1 MTTRSLSRSPLT
13 DRRSQGDPMHCARQ
27 EALMR
32 CRHTGLLPPLLMVLA
47 LLSAQAGAGA
57 LSPEPAAAPG
67 LPSPPLA
74 GADSAPSLPAEP
86 ASPSP
91 AEIAATYD
99 VPPPAAMAADSAP
112 SPTEPAAASGLPPP
126 PGAVAASTPSPG
138 PDAAASTLPPLPA
151 AASGLPP
158 PPAAVAASTPSP
170 APAAAAS
177 TLPPPPAA
185 ASGLP
190 PPPAA
195 VPAMPDTLLYLEIVV
210 NGQPGGQVLPVE
222 YRGGHYYLT
231 PDQLRN
237 AGVPLQQTG
246 AQPVA
251 IDQIDSRLQV
261 RYSGETQQLLIT
273 VPGDWLPSQR
283 IGEGPSEN
291 YLPAESS
298 PGLLFNYEVY
308 ASQTPDSQ
316 THGFVSAWT
325 EQRLFGG
332 FGAVT
337 NNGIYRRDLGSAE
350 GVESENRYIRYD
362 TQWQYNDDV
371 NMMSYSAGDV
381 ITGALPWSSAV
392 RLGGLQVS
400 RNFSTRP
407 DLVTYPLPAFAGQ
420 AAVPSTVD
428 LYINSYKT
436 NSSQVNPGPFT
447 IDSVPF
453 VSGAGEAT
461 VVTTDALGRQVSTVV
476 PFYVASELLQAGLTD
491 YSVSAGAIRQN
502 YGIRSADYGDPAA
515 SGLVRHGFTDWLT
528 LEAQAEG
535 APGMAVGGAG
545 AGVRVGRFG
554 VLNLAWSG
562 SSSRADAFD
571 QSEQAA
577 QALDNR
583 TGAGIGDSDVSG
595 PISDFSTGT
604 LLPPEGGRG
613 SQVSLGYTFSN
624 QRFSLNAQ
632 RILRS
637 EHYADLSNYNTRSR
651 LSRRSDQLTGS
662 LSLGRFGTLGSGY
675 FDVRDAQGGRTRLVN
690 LSYSKSLWGNSSFY
704 ATVNRAIG
712 GEGFNAQLMLS
723 IPFGDAGTAS
733 FSATRDTDN
742 QWSGRA
748 TYSRAIPSDGGFGW
762 NIAYA
767 DGQVSNSQYQQAD
780 LSWRGDHLETRGGIY
795 GNSGRFTRW
804 GQVSGSLVAMDGRVY
819 AANQVNDAFAL
830 ISTSGHGGIPVSY
843 ENQRIGE
850 TDERGYLLVP
860 SVTSFY
866 HARFQIDP
874 LNLPAEVSVPTVEQT
889 RSLRRDSGLLITF
902 PVNTLSS
909 ANLTLVGPDGRPLPN
924 GSPVSLAGSAKKS
937 YVGWDGLV
945 WLEEIT
951 QENLLTITRA
961 DDGSVCRVTVRV
973 PRPQGIHN
981 LGPLVCRP

>member
-1 MTTRSLSRSPLT
+1 
-13 DRRSQGDPMHCARQ
+13 
-27 EALMR
+27 
-32 CRHTGLLPPLLMVLA
+32 
-47 LLSAQAGAGA
+47 
-57 LSPEPAAAPG
+57 
-67 LPSPPLA
+67 
-74 GADSAPSLPAEP
+74 
-86 ASPSP
+86 
-91 AEIAATYD
+91 
-99 VPPPAAMAADSAP
+99 
-112 SPTEPAAASGLPPP
+112 
-126 PGAVAASTPSPG
+126 
-138 PDAAASTLPPLPA
+138 
-151 AASGLPP
+151 
-158 PPAAVAASTPSP
+158 
-170 APAAAAS
+170 
-177 TLPPPPAA
+177 
-185 ASGLP
+185 
-190 PPPAA
+190 
-195 VPAMPDTLLYLEIVV
+195 MPDTVLYLEIVV

-231 PDQLRN
+231 PDQLRS
-237 AGVPLQQTG
+237 AGVPLQQG
-246 AQPVA
+246 GSQPVA
-251 IDQIDSRLQV
+251 VDRIDSRLQV
-261 RYSGETQQLLIT
+261 AYSGETQQLLIT
-273 VPGDWLPSQR
+273 VPGDWLPEQR
-283 IGEGPSEN
+283 VGEGPAEN
-291 YLPAESS
+291 FLPAESS
-298 PGLLFNYEVY
+298 TGLLFNYEVY
-308 ASQTPDSQ
+308 ANQTPDAQS
-316 THGFVSAWT
+316 HGYVSAWT

-332 FGAVT
+332 FGAFV
-337 NNGIYRRDLGSAE
+337 NNGLYRRDLGSAQ
-350 GVESENRYIRYD
+350 GVAAENRYIRYD

-407 DLVTYPLPAFAGQ
+407 DLITYPLPAFAGQ

-502 YGIRSADYGDPAA
+502 YGIRSADYGEPAA
-515 SGLVRHGFTDWLT
+515 SGLVRHGLTDWLT

-545 AGVRVGRFG
+545 AGVRLGRLG

-562 SSSRADAFD
+562 SSSRNDAFD

-577 QALDNR
+577 QALGNR
-583 TGAGIGDSDVSG
+583 TGAGLGDSDVSG
-595 PISDFSTGT
+595 PITDYSTGFT
-604 LLPPEGGRG
+604 PPPEGGRG
-613 SQVSLGYTFSN
+613 NQVSLGYAYSTTL
-624 QRFSLNAQ
+624 FSLNAQ

-637 EHYADLSNYNTRSR
+637 ERYADLSNYNTRSR

-662 LSLGRFGTLGSGY
+662 ISLGRFGTLGSGY
-675 FDVRDAQGGRTRLVN
+675 FDVRDALGRRTRLVN
-690 LSYSKSLWGNSSFY
+690 LSYSKSLWGNSTFY
-704 ATVNRAIG
+704 ATANRAIG

-742 QWSGRA
+742 QWNGRA
-748 TYSRAIPSDGGFGW
+748 TYSRAIPTDGGFGW
-762 NIAYA
+762 NLAYA

-780 LSWRGDHLETRGGIY
+780 LSWRGDHLETRGGVY
-795 GNSGRFTRW
+795 GSRGRFSRW
-804 GQVSGSLVAMDGRVY
+804 GQVSGSLVAMAGRVY

-830 ISTSGHGGIPVSY
+830 ISTSGYGGIPVSY

-874 LNLPAEVSVPTVEQT
+874 LNLPAEVSTPTVEQT
-889 RSLRRDSGLLITF
+889 RAIRRDSGLLITF
-902 PVNTLSS
+902 PVKTLSS
-909 ANLTLVGPDGRPLPN
+909 ANLTLVGPDGQPLPN
-924 GSPVSLAGSAKKS
+924 GSPVSLAGSAQKS

-945 WLEEIT
+945 WLEEV
-951 QENLLTITRA
+951 QRENLLTITRA